1 MFNLTFDPAVNLIAA
16 LILSYVFVLAGLH
29 KCKAP
34 AEFAA
39 TLTNYNILPESLARQ
54 GVYLVPVAEIMTGV
68 ALLIPATARLAAFS
82 AGVLLCIYIAAI
94 GLNLLRGRRN
104 IDCGCGGPA
113 QKQTISE
120 WMIVRN
126 GLLVLLA
133 CMAGGQVEPRTLL
146 WFDWL
151 TVILATVMGCLFYNI
166 INQLLV
172 NKDLLR
178 SLTPEDVLDQ
188 SKNP

>member
-1 MFNLTFDPAVNLIAA
+1 MIFDPAINLIAA

-29 KCKAP
+29 KCRA
-34 AEFAA
+34 ATEFAA
-39 TLTNYNILPESLARQ
+39 TLANYKILPDGLNRQ
-54 GVYLVPVAEIMTGV
+54 AVYLIPVVEIMTGV
-68 ALLIPATARLAAFS
+68 ALLIPFTARMAALS
-82 AGVLLCIYIAAI
+82 AGMLLCVYIGAI
-94 GLNLLRGRRN
+94 AINLLRGRRN

-126 GLLVLLA
+126 GMLLCLA
-133 CMAGGQVEPRTLL
+133 VIAGSQVDARTLL

-151 TVILATVMGCLFYNI
+151 IIVPATVMGCLFYNI

-172 NKDLLR
+172 NKDLLK
-178 SLTPEDVLDQ
+178 SLTREEFHA
-188 SKNP
+188 

>member
-1 MFNLTFDPAVNLIAA
+1 MFNLAFDPAVNLIAA

-34 AEFAA
+34 AEFAS
-39 TLTNYNILPESLARQ
+39 TLANYKILPQGLVRQ

-68 ALLIPATARLAAFS
+68 ALLIPPVAQLAALS
-82 AGVLLCIYIAAI
+82 AGVLLCLYIAAI
-94 GLNLLRGRRN
+94 AINLLRGRRS

-120 WMIVRN
+120 WMIARN
-126 GLLVLLA
+126 GLLLGLA
-133 CMAGGQVEPRTLL
+133 FIAGSQTLPRPLL

-151 TVILATVMGCLFYNI
+151 TIILATVMGCLFYNI

-172 NKDLLR
+172 NKDLLK
-178 SLTPEDVLDQ
+178 SLTQEEFHV
-188 SKNP
+188 

>member
-1 MFNLTFDPAVNLIAA
+1 MTRHGTVMTFDPGIQLIAA

-34 AEFAA
+34 AEFAT
-39 TLTNYNILPESLARQ
+39 TLANYRILPEGLNRQ
-54 GVYLVPVAEIMTGV
+54 CVYLFPVAEIMTGI
-68 ALLIPATARLAAFS
+68 ALLIPATLPAAALSARI
-82 AGVLLCIYIAAI
+82 LLCIYIAAI
-94 GLNLLRGRRN
+94 AVNLLRGRRN

-126 GLLVLLA
+126 GILLLLA
-133 CMAGGQVEPRTLL
+133 FIAGSQAEARALL

-151 TVILATVMGCLFYNI
+151 IIIMATVMGCLFYNI

-172 NKDLLR
+172 NKDLLKALAR
-178 SLTPEDVLDQ
+178 EEFHA
-188 SKNP
+188 

>member
-1 MFNLTFDPAVNLIAA
+1 MFNLTFDPALNLIAA
-16 LILSYVFVLAGLH
+16 LILSYVFIVAGWH

-34 AEFAA
+34 AEFAT
-39 TLTNYNILPESLARQ
+39 TLANYKILPEGLARQ
-54 GVYLVPVAEIMTGV
+54 GIYLVPVAEIMTGV

-82 AGVLLCIYIAAI
+82 AGALLCIYIGAI
-94 GLNLLRGRRN
+94 GVNLLRGRRN

-113 QKQTISE
+113 QKQSISE

-126 GLLVLLA
+126 GLLLFLA
-133 CMAGGQVEPRTLL
+133 CVAASRILPRPLL

-151 TVILATVMGCLFYNI
+151 TIILATVMGCLFYNT

-172 NKDLLR
+172 NKDQLI
-178 SLTPEDVLDQ
+178 SLAREDA
-188 SKNP
+188 

>member
-1 MFNLTFDPAVNLIAA
+1 MFNFTFDPALNLIAA
-16 LILSYVFVLAGLH
+16 LILGYVFALAGLH
-29 KCKAP
+29 KCRAP
-34 AEFAA
+34 AEFAT
-39 TLTNYNILPESLARQ
+39 TLANYRILPEGLNRQ
-54 GVYLVPVAEIMTGV
+54 AVYLVPVIEIMTAV
-68 ALLIPATARLAAFS
+68 ALLIPATAQLASFS
-82 AGVLLCIYIAAI
+82 AGGLLCIYIAAI
-94 GLNLLRGRRN
+94 GINLLRGRRN

-126 GLLVLLA
+126 GVLLLLA
-133 CMAGGQVEPRTLL
+133 FIAGSQAEARALL

-151 TVILATVMGCLFYNI
+151 MIIMATVMGCLFYNI

-178 SLTPEDVLDQ
+178 APAREEFHA
-188 SKNP
+188 

>member
-1 MFNLTFDPAVNLIAA
+1 MIFDPALNLIAA
-16 LILSYVFVLAGLH
+16 LILSYVFIVAGLH
-29 KCKAP
+29 KCRAP
-34 AEFAA
+34 AEFAT
-39 TLTNYNILPESLARQ
+39 TLANYKIMPESLARQ

-82 AGVLLCIYIAAI
+82 AGALLCIYIAAI
-94 GLNLLRGRRN
+94 GINLLRGRRN

-126 GLLVLLA
+126 GLLLGLVFI
-133 CMAGGQVEPRTLL
+133 AGSRVETRALL

-151 TVILATVMGCLFYNI
+151 TIILATVMGCLFYNI

-172 NKDLLR
+172 NKDLLK
-178 SLTPEDVLDQ
+178 SLTPEEYHA
-188 SKNP
+188 

>member
-1 MFNLTFDPAVNLIAA
+1 MFNLTFDPALNLIAA
-16 LILSYVFVLAGLH
+16 LALSYVFVLAGLH

-34 AEFAA
+34 AEFAT
-39 TLTNYNILPESLARQ
+39 TLANYRILPESLARQ
-54 GVYLVPVAEIMTGV
+54 GVYLVPVVEIMTGV
-68 ALLIPATARLAAFS
+68 ALLIPATATLAAFS
-82 AGVLLCIYIAAI
+82 AGTLLCTYIAAI
-94 GLNLLRGRRN
+94 GINLLRGRRN

-126 GLLVLLA
+126 GLLLGLA
-133 CMAGGQVEPRTLL
+133 FIAGSQTLARPLL

-166 INQLLV
+166 VNQLLV
-172 NKDLLR
+172 NKDLLK
-178 SLTPEDVLDQ
+178 SLVRISHQEMR
-188 SKNP
+188 

>member
-1 MFNLTFDPAVNLIAA
+1 MFNLTFDPAVNIVAA
-16 LILSYVFVLAGLH
+16 LILSYVFVMAGLH
-29 KCKAP
+29 KCRAP
-34 AEFAA
+34 AEFAT
-39 TLTNYNILPESLARQ
+39 TLANYKILPEGLARQ

-82 AGVLLCIYIAAI
+82 AGALLCAYIAAI
-94 GLNLLRGRRN
+94 GINLLRGRRN

-126 GLLVLLA
+126 GLLLGLA
-133 CMAGGQVEPRTLL
+133 FITVCQVDPRALL

-151 TVILATVMGCLFYNI
+151 TIILATVMGCLFYNI

-172 NKDLLR
+172 NKDLLK
-178 SLTPEDVLDQ
+178 SLA
-188 SKNP
+188 

>member
-1 MFNLTFDPAVNLIAA
+1 MFNLTFDPVLNLISA
-16 LILSYVFVLAGLH
+16 LILGYIFVLAGLH

-34 AEFAA
+34 AEFGT
-39 TLTNYNILPESLARQ
+39 TLANYKILPESLARQ

-68 ALLIPATARLAAFS
+68 ALLIPAAATLAAFS
-82 AGVLLCIYIAAI
+82 AGTLLCIYIAAI
-94 GLNLLRGRRN
+94 GINLLRGRRN

-113 QKQTISE
+113 QKQSISE

-126 GLLVLLA
+126 GLLLGLA
-133 CMAGGQVEPRTLL
+133 YIAGSQTLARPLL

-178 SLTPEDVLDQ
+178 LLNREEFHA
-188 SKNP
+188 

>member
-1 MFNLTFDPAVNLIAA
+1 MFNLTFDPAVNLVAA
-16 LILSYVFVLAGLH
+16 LILSYVFVMAGLH
-29 KCKAP
+29 KCRAP
-34 AEFAA
+34 AEFAT
-39 TLTNYNILPESLARQ
+39 TLANYKILPESLTRQ

-68 ALLIPATARLAAFS
+68 ALLIPATARLTAFS
-82 AGVLLCIYIAAI
+82 AGALLCIYIGAI
-94 GLNLLRGRRN
+94 GINLLRGRRN

-126 GLLVLLA
+126 GLLLGLVFI
-133 CMAGGQVEPRTLL
+133 AGSRVETRALL

-151 TVILATVMGCLFYNI
+151 TIILATVMGCLFYNI

-172 NKDLLR
+172 NKDLLYI
-178 SLTPEDVLDQ
+178 T
-188 SKNP
+188 K

>member
-1 MFNLTFDPAVNLIAA
+1 MIFDPALNLIAA
-16 LILSYVFVLAGLH
+16 LIVSYVFIVAGLH
-29 KCKAP
+29 KCRAP
-34 AEFAA
+34 AEFAT
-39 TLTNYNILPESLARQ
+39 TLTNYKILPESLARQ

-82 AGVLLCIYIAAI
+82 AGALLCIYIAAI
-94 GLNLLRGRRN
+94 GINLLRGRRN

-126 GLLVLLA
+126 GLLLGLVFI
-133 CMAGGQVEPRTLL
+133 AGSRVETRALL

-151 TVILATVMGCLFYNI
+151 TIILATVMGCLFYNI

-172 NKDLLR
+172 NKDLLK
-178 SLTPEDVLDQ
+178 SLAPEEYHA
-188 SKNP
+188 